1 MNYIDISITDQS
13 FNNFTSFGDN
23 NTTMNFFVGTDAEE
37 NGGALDLNDNEYIRI
52 RAYSH
57 NETN

>member
-1 MNYIDISITDQS
+1 
-13 FNNFTSFGDN
+13 
-23 NTTMNFFVGTDAEE
+23 MNFFVGTDAEE